1 MLFIWPFRLDT
12 QDAPTNLSLE
22 SSSSVESL
30 TSDEEEEEREQEGA
44 AGSQHNVVSSRSGRS
59 APSVV
64 SSGGGAGSTNGAG
77 RVGTGNHQT
86 YSSLVSRRM
95 PLSASVKS
103 AFSSYV
109 RSGCRGEP
117 DGRTAVG
124 GDSRGR
130 ESDAAF
136 TPSPVDPVHRTSK
149 IIIQLESF
157 VIVIATYYCLLY
169 RLGSQGTRW
178 HCQPFGRHVQRCW
191 K

>member
-1 MLFIWPFRLDT
+1 M
-12 QDAPTNLSLE
+12 
-22 SSSSVESL
+22 
-30 TSDEEEEEREQEGA
+30 TSDEEEEEQDQESA
-44 AGSQHNVVSSRSGRS
+44 AGNQMNGVPNRSGRS
-59 APSVV
+59 APSVMGSV
-64 SSGGGAGSTNGAG
+64 GAAGGGNGSG
-77 RVGTGNHQT
+77 RVGTVNHHT

-136 TPSPVDPVHRTSK
+136 TPSPVDPIHRTSK
-149 IIIQLESF
+149 NAE
-157 VIVIATYYCLLY
+157 AYLL
-169 RLGSQGTRW
+169 
-178 HCQPFGRHVQRCW
+178 F
-191 K
+191 